1 MAHDNNKL
9 NSIRFVRAAS
19 TSMESR
25 FSIPRALALVL
36 AIAWAPLAA
45 AETIVSSS
53 ATHERTLANGLKVV
67 VKEDRRAPVVVSM
80 LWYRAGSADETSATT
95 GVAHV
100 LEHMMF
106 KGTDKV
112 ASGEFSR
119 IIARA
124 GGRDNAFTSR
134 DYTAYFQQLHK
145 SGLELAMKLEADR
158 MVNLDFSEEAFARE
172 LRVVMEERRMRTDDN
187 PHALLSEQM
196 MATVYAV
203 HPYRW
208 PIIGWMNDLR
218 NMRVEDAWAWY
229 RQWYAPNN
237 ATLVIAGDV
246 DPAEVFRLAEQY
258 YGPIPARALPERKPQ
273 VEPPQLGTK
282 RLEVKAPA
290 ELPYLL
296 MAYRVPALR
305 DPEKD
310 WEPYALAMLNGV
322 LDGSDAAR
330 LGRELVRESRV
341 ADSAGSSYDYLFR
354 GPALFYLDAVPA
366 QGRTVAE
373 AEAALRRQITRI
385 VEDGVSEDELQ
396 RVKAQ
401 VIAAQ
406 VFAQDS
412 VFYQAMRIGKLEAV
426 GLPHQSV
433 ALQLRKLQE
442 VTGAQVREVAR
453 KYLVDDN
460 LTVGVLNP
468 QPLPAPASP
477 STPPQPE
484 AEVEAPDAG

>member
-1 MAHDNNKL
+1 MKFRLCFPH
-9 NSIRFVRAAS
+9 
-19 TSMESR
+19 
-25 FSIPRALALVL
+25 ALALVF
-36 AIAWAPLAA
+36 AFAWAALAA
-45 AETIVSSS
+45 ANTITGTSV
-53 ATHERTLANGLKVV
+53 THQRTLANGMNVI
-67 VKEDRRAPVVVSM
+67 VKEDHRSPVLVSM
-80 LWYRAGSADETSATT
+80 VWYRAGSVDEISATT

-106 KGTDKV
+106 KGTGKV

-145 SGLELAMKLEADR
+145 SQLELAMTLESDR
-158 MVNLDFSEEAFARE
+158 MANLDFSGEEFARE
-172 LRVVMEERRMRTDDN
+172 VRVVMEERRMRTEDN

-196 MATVYAV
+196 MATIYAA

-218 NMRVEDAWAWY
+218 NMRVEDARAWY

-246 DPAEVFRLAEQY
+246 DPQEVFRLAEQH
-258 YGPIPARALPERKPQ
+258 YGSIPARTLPERKPQ
-273 VEPPQLGTK
+273 IEPPQLGVK

-330 LGRELVRESRV
+330 LGRELVRGSRV
-341 ADSAGSSYDYLFR
+341 ANSAGSSYDYLFR

-366 QGRTVAE
+366 QGKTVAE
-373 AEAALRRQITRI
+373 AEAALRQQILRI
-385 VEDGVSEDELQ
+385 VEDGVSDEELQ

-406 VFAQDS
+406 VFSEDS
-412 VFYQAMRIGKLEAV
+412 VFYQAMRIGRLEAV
-426 GLPHQSV
+426 GIPHQSV
-433 ALQLRKLQE
+433 ALQLRKLQD

-453 KYLVDDN
+453 NYLVDDL
-460 LTVGVLNP
+460 LTVGVLDP
-468 QPLPAPASP
+468 QPLPRPAKP
-477 STPPQPE
+477 ATPPQPE
-484 AEVEAPDAG
+484 PGAADDN

>member
-1 MAHDNNKL
+1 MK
-9 NSIRFVRAAS
+9 
-19 TSMESR
+19 SR
-25 FSIPRALALVL
+25 LCFPRALALV
-36 AIAWAPLAA
+36 IAFAWTALAA
-45 AETIVSSS
+45 ADTGTS
-53 ATHERTLANGLKVV
+53 ATHQRTLANGMKVI
-67 VKEDRRAPVVVSM
+67 VKEDHRSPVLVSM
-80 LWYRAGSADETSATT
+80 VWYRTGSVDEISGTT

-106 KGTDKV
+106 KGTRKV

-145 SGLELAMKLEADR
+145 SELELTMTLESDR
-158 MVNLDFSEEAFARE
+158 MINLDFSDEEFARE
-172 LRVVMEERRMRTDDN
+172 VRVVMEERRMRTEDN

-196 MATVYAV
+196 MATIYAA

-218 NMRVEDAWAWY
+218 NMRVEDARDWY

-246 DPAEVFRLAEQY
+246 DPQEVFRLAEQY
-258 YGPIPARALPERKPQ
+258 YGSIPARTLPERKPQ
-273 VEPPQLGTK
+273 IEPPQLGVK

-330 LGRELVRESRV
+330 LGRELVRGSRV
-341 ADSAGSSYDYLFR
+341 ADSAGSSYDYLSR

-366 QGRTVAE
+366 QGKTVAE
-373 AEAALRRQITRI
+373 VEAALRQQILSI
-385 VEDGVSEDELQ
+385 VEGGVSDEELQ

-406 VFAQDS
+406 VFSEDS
-412 VFYQAMRIGKLEAV
+412 VFYQAMRIGRLEAV
-426 GLPHQSV
+426 GIPHQTME
-433 ALQLRKLQE
+433 LQLRKLQG

-453 KYLVDDN
+453 KYFVDDQ
-460 LTVGVLNP
+460 LTVGVLDP
-468 QPLPAPASP
+468 QPLQRADKPAI
-477 STPPQPE
+477 PPQPE
-484 AEVEAPDAG
+484 AEAADAN

>member
-1 MAHDNNKL
+1 
-9 NSIRFVRAAS
+9 
-19 TSMESR
+19 MESR
-25 FSIPRALALVL
+25 LSFARALALVFAL
-36 AIAWAPLAA
+36 AWASPAA
-45 AETIVSSS
+45 ADAITSTSV
-53 ATHERTLANGLKVV
+53 THQRTLANGMKVI
-67 VKEDRRAPVVVSM
+67 VKEDHRAPVLVSM
-80 LWYRAGSADETSATT
+80 VWYRAGSVDESSATT

-106 KGTDKV
+106 KGTQKV

-145 SGLELAMKLEADR
+145 SQLELAMTLESDR
-158 MVNLDFSEEAFARE
+158 MVNLDFSEEEFARE
-172 LRVVMEERRMRTDDN
+172 VRVVMEERRMRTEDN

-196 MATVYAV
+196 MATIYAA

-218 NMRVEDAWAWY
+218 NMRVEDAWTWY

-246 DPAEVFRLAEQY
+246 DPEEVFRLAERF

-273 VEPPQLGTK
+273 IEPPQLGVK

-330 LGRELVRESRV
+330 LGRELVRGSRV

-366 QGRTVAE
+366 QGQTVDA
-373 AEAALRRQITRI
+373 AEAALRQQIQRI
-385 VEDGVSEDELQ
+385 VEEGVSDEELQ

-406 VFAQDS
+406 VFSEDS

-426 GLPHQSV
+426 GIAHQSV
-433 ALQLRKLQE
+433 ALQLRKLQD
-442 VTGAQVREVAR
+442 VTGAQVREVAK

-468 QPLPAPASP
+468 QPLARSANPASL
-477 STPPQPE
+477 PQPLPE
-484 AEVEAPDAG
+484 AADEN

>member
-1 MAHDNNKL
+1 MA
-9 NSIRFVRAAS
+9 
-19 TSMESR
+19 
-25 FSIPRALALVL
+25 
-36 AIAWAPLAA
+36 
-45 AETIVSSS
+45 
-53 ATHERTLANGLKVV
+53 
-67 VKEDRRAPVVVSM
+67 
-80 LWYRAGSADETSATT
+80 
-95 GVAHV
+95 
-100 LEHMMF
+100 
-106 KGTDKV
+106 
-112 ASGEFSR
+112 
-119 IIARA
+119 
-124 GGRDNAFTSR
+124 
-134 DYTAYFQQLHK
+134 
-145 SGLELAMKLEADR
+145 
-158 MVNLDFSEEAFARE
+158 NLDFSDEEFARE
-172 LRVVMEERRMRTDDN
+172 VRVVMEERRMRTEDN

-196 MATVYAV
+196 MATIYAA

-218 NMRVEDAWAWY
+218 NMRVEDARAWY

-246 DPAEVFRLAEQY
+246 ESQEVFRLAEQF

-273 VEPPQLGTK
+273 IEPPQLGVK

-305 DPEKD
+305 DPEND

-330 LGRELVRESRV
+330 LGRELVRGSRV

-366 QGRTVAE
+366 QGKTVVE
-373 AEAALRRQITRI
+373 AEAALRQQIQRI
-385 VEDGVSEDELQ
+385 VEDGVSDEELQ

-406 VFAQDS
+406 VFSEDS
-412 VFYQAMRIGKLEAV
+412 VFYQAMRIGRLEAV
-426 GLPHQSV
+426 GIPHQSV
-433 ALQLRKLQE
+433 ALQLRKLQD

-468 QPLPAPASP
+468 QPLPRPRSANPAS
-477 STPPQPE
+477 PPQPE
-484 AEVEAPDAG
+484 PADEN

>member
-1 MAHDNNKL
+1 MAHDNNKF

-25 FSIPRALALVL
+25 FRFPRALALVL
-36 AIAWAPLAA
+36 ALAWVPLVAA
-45 AETIVSSS
+45 DTITTSPV
-53 ATHERTLANGLKVV
+53 THERTLANGLKVV
-67 VKEDRRAPVVVSM
+67 VKEDHRAPVAVSM
-80 LWYRAGSADETSATT
+80 LWYRAGSVDETSSTT

-106 KGTDKV
+106 KGTGKV
-112 ASGEFSR
+112 PSGEFSR

-145 SGLELAMKLEADR
+145 SQIELAMELESDR
-158 MVNLDFSEEAFARE
+158 MVNLDFSEEEFSRE

-196 MATVYAV
+196 MATIYAA

-218 NMRVEDAWAWY
+218 NMRVEDARAWY

-246 DPAEVFRLAEQY
+246 DPREVFRLAEQY
-258 YGPIPARALPERKPQ
+258 YGSIPARALPERKPQ
-273 VEPPQLGTK
+273 IEPPQLGIK

-305 DPEKD
+305 DPEQD

-330 LGRELVRESRV
+330 LGRELVRGSRV
-341 ADSAGSSYDYLFR
+341 ADSAGSSYDYLLR

-366 QGRTVAE
+366 QGKTVAE
-373 AEAALRRQITRI
+373 AEAALRQQVLRI
-385 VEDGVSEDELQ
+385 VEEGVSDEELQ

-406 VFAQDS
+406 VFSEDS
-412 VFYQAMRIGKLEAV
+412 VFYQAMRIGRLEAV
-426 GLPHQSV
+426 GLAHQSV
-433 ALQLRKLQE
+433 SLQLRKLQE

-468 QPLPAPASP
+468 QPLSRPANPA
-477 STPPQPE
+477 TPYRLEPE
-484 AEVEAPDAG
+484 AADDN